1 MMKQQRDV
9 IDELFIRPVKQKKKK
24 KNTIPINKIFATKKK
39 GILTLPKTL
48 KESLEDLTDPRN
60 VNVRIKK

>member
-9 IDELFIRPVKQKKKK
+9 IDELFIRPVKKKKK
-24 KNTIPINKIFATKKK
+24 KNTIPINKMFVTKQK
-39 GILTLPKTL
+39 GTLKLPKTL
-48 KESLEDLTDPRN
+48 KQSLEDLTDPRN